1 MGPVPNTLTFRVE
14 AAPMAG
20 AVARA
25 LEVIV
30 LLVIG
35 TVLVELVTGSG
46 PLTLRAGDGNVA
58 GDGDVRWPA
67 MAALSP
73 VVLYLLVG
81 LVRRLTGTPRRGTG
95 SEAVELAIGTDGL
108 VALDG
113 GGDGLGWR
121 KVRWWAEGRAVPSHQ
136 APPGQLAA
144 HAEVVG
150 GRVSCSPACAPNF
163 RPTSARLVDGP
174 GAPERDTARTKR
186 PGGTAG
192 GEGGSAELAAD
203 HGDEADALAG
213 GAAQVVGQAQRL
225 AGLGDGLD
233 LAVGRGLPA

>member
-81 LVRRLTGTPRRGTG
+81 LVRRLTGTPRRGTRV
-95 SEAVELAIGTDGL
+95 EAVELAIGTDGL

-113 GGDGLGWR
+113 GGDGLGWPR
-121 KVRWWAEGRAVPSHQ
+121 VRWWAEDEQSLRISTTW
-136 APPGQLAA
+136 AA
-144 HAEVVG
+144 
-150 GRVSCSPACAPNF
+150 RCSRRSRRRTVSCSPACAPNF
-163 RPTSARLVDGP
+163 RPTSARPADGP
-174 GAPERDTARTKR
+174 GAPEGDTARTQR
-186 PGGTAG
+186 PGRYRWRR
-192 GEGGSAELAAD
+192 GGSAELAAD